1 MRGGASPGHPRTRSL
16 VAVGDIAQCP
26 GNAAITAALVD
37 GLPGTIAALGDT
49 VYENG
54 TPEEYATCYEPTWGR
69 HKARTRP
76 AVGNHEYRTPGAS
89 GYFSYFGAAAGEPGK
104 GYYSYT
110 LGAWHVVA
118 LNTNCAEIGGC
129 EPGSAQERW
138 LRADLAAH
146 PARCTVAYM
155 HHPAFSSGNTHG
167 GSPSVRPLLR
177 ALQDEGVELIL
188 SGHDHDYERF
198 APQTVEGAAN
208 PAGVRQFVV
217 GTGGASLREFAP
229 QPAAQQRGADRGR
242 LRRAVPEAARDR
254 IRLAVRA
261 AARQFR
267 GRCGHRRLPLS
278 AARWSGRLH
287 REHPPATRQPHLRR
301 SPRHQGDSH
310 MPEAVIVDAVRTPIG
325 RAFKGQLAGLRPDDT
340 GAFVVDSL
348 LERNPEVSPESVE
361 ELIAGC
367 GLPQGLQAF
376 NIGRIMVL
384 LSERLPDSVNGV
396 TVSRYCAS
404 SLESIREAANAI
416 RAGEGDTYI
425 AAGVEWVSRYNERQE
440 AAGVADQ
447 NEKLQGNNGQ
457 PNAYIAMGLTAE
469 NVADKW
475 EVSRADM
482 DKYAQR
488 SQELAVASQESGFF
502 DREIVPVTLPDGTM
516 VAKDEGPRASSTLE
530 KLAELKPAFREDGKV
545 TAGNSCPLNDG
556 AAAVLLMSDARAKE
570 LGLTPRAR
578 IVASATAALE
588 PELMGVA
595 PIGAIKKVLDRAGMK
610 IDDVDVV
617 ELNEAF
623 AAQVI
628 PIMSECDI
636 PLEKLN
642 PHGGAIALGHPFGM
656 TGARIMTT
664 LLNGLE
670 TDDKTIGLETMCVA
684 GGQGHA
690 MIVERLN

>member
-1 MRGGASPGHPRTRSL
+1 
-16 VAVGDIAQCP
+16 
-26 GNAAITAALVD
+26 
-37 GLPGTIAALGDT
+37 
-49 VYENG
+49 
-54 TPEEYATCYEPTWGR
+54 
-69 HKARTRP
+69 
-76 AVGNHEYRTPGAS
+76 
-89 GYFSYFGAAAGEPGK
+89 
-104 GYYSYT
+104 
-110 LGAWHVVA
+110 
-118 LNTNCAEIGGC
+118 
-129 EPGSAQERW
+129 
-138 LRADLAAH
+138 
-146 PARCTVAYM
+146 
-155 HHPAFSSGNTHG
+155 
-167 GSPSVRPLLR
+167 
-177 ALQDEGVELIL
+177 
-188 SGHDHDYERF
+188 
-198 APQTVEGAAN
+198 
-208 PAGVRQFVV
+208 
-217 GTGGASLREFAP
+217 
-229 QPAAQQRGADRGR
+229 
-242 LRRAVPEAARDR
+242 
-254 IRLAVRA
+254 
-261 AARQFR
+261 
-267 GRCGHRRLPLS
+267 
-278 AARWSGRLH
+278 
-287 REHPPATRQPHLRR
+287 
-301 SPRHQGDSH
+301 

-340 GAFVVDSL
+340 GAFVIDSL
-348 LERNPEVSPESVE
+348 LERNPDVSPDSVE
-361 ELIAGC
+361 EVIAGC
-367 GLPQGLQAF
+367 GLPQGLQGF

-384 LSERLPDSVNGV
+384 LSEQLPDSVNGV

-404 SLESIREAANAI
+404 SLESIRAAANAV

-447 NEKLQGNNGQ
+447 NEKLQGRNGQ
-457 PNAYIAMGLTAE
+457 PDAYIAMGLTAE

-482 DKYAQR
+482 DKFAQR
-488 SQELAVASQESGFF
+488 SQERAVASQESGFF
-502 DREIVPVTLPDGTM
+502 DREIVPVTLPDGTV

-530 KLAELKPAFREDGKV
+530 KLSELKPAFREDGKV

-556 AAAVLLMSDARAKE
+556 AAAVLVMSDARAKE

-578 IVASATAALE
+578 IVAAATAALE

-664 LLNGLE
+664 LLNDLE
-670 TDDKTIGLETMCVA
+670 SDDKTIGLETMCVA
-684 GGQGHA
+684 GGQGQA
-690 MIVERLN
+690 MLVERLN